1 MKFINYRVSAGR
13 AASRLK
19 KDLIGLTVIAPTG
32 YMSSSAEERIGL
44 VLQLR
49 PDRGATEVAFQFQW
63 ADEEGTADI
72 GVFKDEAITLCLSPE
87 QLHLIERLEA

>member
-1 MKFINYRVSAGR
+1 MKFTNYRVSAGR
-13 AASRLK
+13 AAAILK
-19 KDLIGLTVIAPTG
+19 KDLIGLNVIAPTG
-32 YMSSSAEERIGL
+32 YMSSSVQERIGL

-49 PDRGATEVAFQFQW
+49 PDRAAPEVAFQFQW

-72 GVFKDEAITLCLSPE
+72 GVFKNEPITLCLSPE